1 MLASRCPHCKTRF
14 RVTPAQLELRAGL
27 VRCGA
32 CREIFNGREHLLG
45 NAEPLEALAST
56 ADDADGRMTLI
67 DFGSLRASQP
77 AVTSKMQEELDE
89 LSKAIADLQAKP
101 WRDTS
106 RHELAAEPQAAT
118 EASASEASAV
128 ATPDFIAQA
137 RKHRQSAGQWKP
149 LLWLGIP
156 LLLTTLALQLAYLFR
171 ADIAAYSPQAGRY
184 VRAACARLGC
194 QVKLPQHI
202 DLLSLESSHLQE
214 VPGQQ
219 AQYTLTALLRNQADT
234 AQAWPSLDLQLK
246 SDTSQPLVR
255 KVLEPV
261 NYLSTADLKKGI
273 AAHAEHEIQISF
285 ELTGEHPGGFSI
297 ALFYH

>member
-1 MLASRCPHCKTRF
+1 MLASRCPHCQTRF

-128 ATPDFIAQA
+128 ATPAFIAQA

-156 LLLTTLALQLAYLFR
+156 LLLTTLALQLA
-171 ADIAAYSPQAGRY
+171 
-184 VRAACARLGC
+184 
-194 QVKLPQHI
+194 
-202 DLLSLESSHLQE
+202 
-214 VPGQQ
+214 
-219 AQYTLTALLRNQADT
+219 
-234 AQAWPSLDLQLK
+234 
-246 SDTSQPLVR
+246 
-255 KVLEPV
+255 
-261 NYLSTADLKKGI
+261 
-273 AAHAEHEIQISF
+273 
-285 ELTGEHPGGFSI
+285 
-297 ALFYH
+297 